1 MKLRSIHL
9 IYTTVFLALNVVSI
23 PVSNNEIDTNDA
35 VTSFQ
40 EGKTIVLKSKCKLS
54 GNSKGSFKNDT
65 KEEIKETKEKQYF
78 ISTEDIENYYRIDW
92 STYTVDKINSLTDQI
107 IEDETKIIKEI
118 ESIPDE
124 KCSFESVI
132 FKMVREIEDEKDF
145 LISSLSF
152 LQKVS
157 PNAEIRDASS
167 ESSYKI
173 ESFQNENIAGNS
185 VLNQKIAKAI
195 ENIANGLFA
204 EPENLEDKRLLDS
217 IRNEVRLSN
226 HSLEDTR
233 RYSKLKNQI
242 YEDAN
247 AFMDCIYDGNYSFFF
262 FFFFFFNIEFYHYI
276 TYKYIIINITINNY

>member
-262 FFFFFFNIEFYHYI
+262 FFFFFFLI
-276 TYKYIIINITINNY
+276 